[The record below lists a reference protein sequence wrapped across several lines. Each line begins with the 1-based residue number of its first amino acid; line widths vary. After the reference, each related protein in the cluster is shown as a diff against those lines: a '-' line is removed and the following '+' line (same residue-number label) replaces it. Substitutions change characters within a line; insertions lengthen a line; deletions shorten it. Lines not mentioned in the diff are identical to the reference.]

1 MDSRA
6 VLTALQWEEPRL
18 MVSSPGLPAL
28 RRRVLVVDDESAI
41 REVLATFLEQYEFA
55 VHTVPD
61 GTSALALLQS
71 EPVDVI
77 LVDLQMP
84 GISGLEMAF
93 EVHKTNPYIPM
104 ALITGTPMAIQQA
117 TLTQAGLSRVFAKPF
132 DLEALV
138 AWLQALP
145 L

>member
-1 MDSRA
+1 MDSRS

-18 MVSSPGLPAL
+18 MVSSQGLPVL

-41 REVLATFLEQYEFA
+41 REVLATFLEQYEFV

-61 GTSALALLQS
+61 GASALALLQT

-77 LVDLQMP
+77 LVDWQMP
-84 GISGLEMAF
+84 GVSGLEMALV
-93 EVHKTNPYIPM
+93 VHKTNPYIPM
-104 ALITGTPMAIQQA
+104 ALMTGAPMAIQPA
-117 TLTQAGLSRVFAKPF
+117 PLRQAGISRVFAKPL
-132 DLEALV
+132 DLKALV
-138 AWLQALP
+138 AWLQELP

>member
-6 VLTALQWEEPRL
+6 VLTALQWEEPCL
-18 MVSSPGLPAL
+18 MVSSQGLPAL

-41 REVLATFLEQYEFA
+41 REVLATFLERYEFA
-55 VHTVPD
+55 VHTAPD
-61 GTSALALLQS
+61 GASALALLQT
-71 EPVDVI
+71 EYVDVI

-84 GISGLEMAF
+84 GISGLQMAF

-104 ALITGTPMAIQQA
+104 ALITGTPMAIQPA
-117 TLTQAGLSRVFAKPF
+117 TLRQAGVSRMFAKPF